1 MHLIFTPMRHDV
13 RLTLSRQGDVLTIN
27 GEAFDFTALP
37 EGASLPGD
45 AIRSDW
51 IAGEVSRKEG
61 RLHIPLILPHGANAP
76 GTTRHP
82 EPITLNDDGPVDLP
96 AYDTEEPRP

>member
-1 MHLIFTPMRHDV
+1 MIITFSPMRSDAP
-13 RLTLSRQGDVLTIN
+13 LTLSRQGDVLTIN
-27 GEAFDFTALP
+27 GEEFDFTALP
-37 EGASLPGD
+37 EGATLPGD
-45 AIRSDW
+45 AVRSDW